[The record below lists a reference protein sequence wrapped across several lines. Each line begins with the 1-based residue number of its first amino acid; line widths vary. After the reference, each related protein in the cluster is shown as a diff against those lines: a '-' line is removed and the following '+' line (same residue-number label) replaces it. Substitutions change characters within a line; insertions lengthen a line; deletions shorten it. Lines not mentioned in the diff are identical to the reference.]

1 MEQFDSVTPDI
12 GAPDANNPFGTFLD
26 EDAGIPG
33 TPILAGW
40 KTTIKAFFERFKT
53 ETNTTFNGNP
63 DSAVVSQAFD
73 MFMQLVS
80 GLDPA
85 VAEWAAATFNQDD
98 VTKYRGIQWFV
109 GLASTINT
117 PGPLSE
123 WVASPTLREAM
134 RWATFDGPLKGGF
147 SQLTNIRDLT
157 NYATYFRMGKYDWH
171 GNKFEAW
178 WINIDGSAHVSGTS
192 DVAKL
197 LAASKFESEVVA
209 SDTAGTLTLKDY
221 LGKISRAVDAVAG
234 FTQDV
239 GDEQEDQ
246 GQGHEHAINHDH
258 GSFNTASGGNHTH
271 GLQTNHD
278 STAAASDQSVTAS
291 DGLIGTYITPSGG
304 PHIHNI
310 NVPAI
315 VDDSGNP
322 KTDGVNGTPRT
333 GEKTRDRSYGEG
345 ATGLV
350 CLVPAGTI

>member
-12 GAPDANNPFGTFLD
+12 GAPDGNNPFGTFLD

-85 VAEWAAATFNQDD
+85 LAEWAAATFNQND

-171 GNKFEAW
+171 GDKFEAW

-221 LGKISRAVDAVAG
+221 LGKVLRSVDAVAG
-234 FTQDV
+234 LTLDV
-239 GDEQEDQ
+239 GNERADEMQK
-246 GQGHEHAINHDH
+246 I
-258 GSFNTASGGNHTH
+258 TGNLSPLVSNALFT
-271 GLQTNHD
+271 T
-278 STAAASDQSVTAS
+278 
-291 DGLIGTYITPSGG
+291 I
-304 PHIHNI
+304 
-310 NVPAI
+310 
-315 VDDSGNP
+315 
-322 KTDGVNGTPRT
+322 DGVLSGTT
-333 GEKTRDRSYGEG
+333 GPIAGALQGVAGTFNYSLNFDSANSVSPNAAKTNDVETHAAEVAIG